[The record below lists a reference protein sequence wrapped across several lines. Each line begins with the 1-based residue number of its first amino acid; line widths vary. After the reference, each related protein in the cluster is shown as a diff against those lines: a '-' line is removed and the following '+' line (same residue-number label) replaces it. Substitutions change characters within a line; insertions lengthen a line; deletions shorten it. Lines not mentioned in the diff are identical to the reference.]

1 MTTIRAVLAEARA
14 QLGRAGLSSAGLD
27 ARLLLADAAG
37 LDTATL
43 IARDGE
49 ELPPLAL
56 AAFGAHITRRL
67 AGEPVARIV
76 GTKEFWGLPFQ
87 LSEAVL
93 VPRPDTEILVAAV
106 LAQCKQQFGNQIRIC
121 DLGTGSGAILIALL
135 RELPDATGIAVDI
148 STAALAVARGNAEKL
163 GVAGRMSFH
172 ECDFGAESFGDAME
186 EGFDV
191 VVSNPPY
198 IPSAVIHRLAPEVR
212 DYDPRLALDGGPDGL
227 SAYRAILRRSP
238 FILKQGGLLAFE
250 VGHDQG
256 GAVAA
261 LCRRAGL
268 RGVAIERDL
277 SGCDRVV
284 LAARA
289 SFQSR
294 HGTLKKALGEV

>member
-1 MTTIRAVLAEARA
+1 MATIRAALAEARA
-14 QLGRAGLSSAGLD
+14 QLARAGSSSAGLD

-37 LDTATL
+37 FDTAAL

-49 ELPPLAL
+49 ELPPLAA
-56 AAFGAHITRRL
+56 AAFGAHMTRRL

-87 LSEAVL
+87 LSDAVL
-93 VPRPDTEILVAAV
+93 VPRPDTEVLVAAV
-106 LAQCKQQFGNQIRIC
+106 LGRCRQRFGNQIRIC

-135 RELPDATGIAVDI
+135 RELPEATGVAVDR
-148 STAALAVARGNAEKL
+148 SSAAIAVARRNAEML
-163 GVAGRMSFH
+163 GVAARTSFC
-172 ECDFGAESFGDAME
+172 EGDFGAAGFGGATE
-186 EGFDV
+186 EVFDV

-198 IPSAVIHRLAPEVR
+198 IPSAVIDGLAPEVR

-227 SAYRAILRRSP
+227 SAYRAILSRVP

-261 LCRRAGL
+261 LCRGAGL
-268 RGVAIERDL
+268 RDVAVERDL

-284 LAARA
+284 LAASA
-289 SFQSR
+289 
-294 HGTLKKALGEV
+294 